1 MERVRI
7 AILDPNDSVQGFIDN
22 GVGSAKNY
30 YYNDELHEYL
40 QGAAGTFSFYVSPDA
55 DISKLIVVGNKLS
68 FSYDKD
74 YYFNIVHVERS
85 ETELYVEAYSLS
97 FELLNEKIEDY
108 SASEA
113 MTFVQYL
120 AVIDPEKTLT
130 RGINE
135 VSDKCLLCEWTGES
149 TVLARLFSLANFFSA
164 EIEFAPVL
172 NDDYSLKEIVIN
184 VYREHSDAYQ
194 GIGKNQTF
202 RTLRYGEAISGITKK
217 SDITDL
223 YTCICLTGN
232 NGLQVSDL
240 DKTEYDSNGAV
251 EYRSAPGDC
260 FIRAVQARDRFPS
273 NLMNKNDRYIAC
285 YGTYDTDNV
294 NVLYGEA
301 LALLKKNCTP
311 QVEYEVSGYIDAG
324 IGDTFSIEDSEFK
337 PVLYL
342 EARISEQVRS
352 FNDVSKNKTTFSNFK
367 EIQSQISS
375 VLITKMQ
382 EMIDASKPYACTIYS
397 DNGIVFKNGAGTT
410 SLYASVMDVG
420 RDMTFFCSIIWYKDG
435 VKVGEG
441 RSLAVSST
449 DITSKSVYKF
459 EAYSADGTMRG
470 FYEVTVSNVYDG
482 ADGIQGPAGADGTT
496 YYTWLKYADSPT
508 TGMSDDPTGKAYFGI
523 AYNRVS
529 PTESTIYSDYNW
541 SLIKGEKGDTG
552 VPGGVGADGKTY
564 YTWIKYATSSTG
576 SNMSDDPTGKAY
588 IGLAYNKE
596 SITESND
603 PSDYTWSL
611 IKGDTGRGIESITK
625 QYYLSTSSSTPTGGV
640 WQTNIPTWSQGTYL
654 WERSVIV
661 YNNPTETVYTD
672 PILNADWGDANRK
685 IYDVQQKV
693 TETGIVTLINESLAN
708 GNQIQTTKFVMDIN
722 GFLVKNGGLTV
733 QNNAGTT
740 VFYADSSGNLTFKGN
755 LSGASGTFKGI
766 FSAYNSSGYLLMQAS
781 GGKIYFYDGT
791 SSQALQGTI
800 DSDSS
805 GSAKGHPNLRLTG
818 GTEVILRAGNSD
830 SVILNETNLEIYTPI
845 YYGVG
850 GKKLPRSF
858 GGSSVLTV
866 SGADSAPLITS
877 ATINTALQVSN
888 SSPSNTAVFACN
900 GDGGASNA
908 HVASPTFLNSDSTW
922 YATFDRVVNGLIR
935 ISYVVCYWG

>member
-1 MERVRI
+1 
-7 AILDPNDSVQGFIDN
+7 
-22 GVGSAKNY
+22 
-30 YYNDELHEYL
+30 
-40 QGAAGTFSFYVSPDA
+40 
-55 DISKLIVVGNKLS
+55 VVGNKLS

-529 PTESTIYSDYNW
+529 PTESTTYSDYNW

-564 YTWIKYATSSTG
+564 YTWIKYAAGSTG
-576 SNMSDDPTGKAY
+576 SDMSDDPTGKSY
-588 IGLAYNKE
+588 IGIAYNKE
-596 SITESND
+596 TVTESSN

-611 IKGDTGRGIESITK
+611 IKGDTGRGVESITK

-640 WQTNIPTWSQGTYL
+640 WQTNIPTWSKGTYL

-661 YNNPTETVYTD
+661 YNNPTETVNAD
-672 PILNADWGDANRK
+672 PVINADWGDANSN

-693 TETGIVTLINESLAN
+693 TESGIVTLINESLAS
-708 GNQIQTTKFVMDIN
+708 GNQISATKFVMDALGLLIK
-722 GFLVKNGGLTV
+722 GGGLTIE
-733 QNNAGTT
+733 NNAGT
-740 VFYADSSGNLTFKGN
+740 VVLSADSDGNLTFSGQ
-755 LSGASGTFKGI
+755 LSGATGTFKGL
-766 FSAYNSSGYLLMQAS
+766 FTAYNSNGKRLMQVS
-781 GGKIYFYDGT
+781 EGSVKFYDGT
-791 SSQALQGTI
+791 DNETVQGSI
-800 DSDSS
+800 DSDL
-805 GSAKGHPNLRLTG
+805 GSNVANLRLTG
-818 GTEVILRAGNSD
+818 ASMISFQAGANTLMSM
-830 SVILNETNLEIYTPI
+830 SPNRMMVYKPI
-845 YYGVG
+845 GIG
-850 GKKLPRSF
+850 GGYKNYPKTY
-858 GGSSVLTV
+858 GSSIIQTV
-866 SGADSAPLITS
+866 SNTDAVALITS
-877 ATINTALQVSN
+877 STINYYLGVSD
-888 SSPSNTAVFACN
+888 SGQGNTAVFACN
-900 GDGGASNA
+900 GDGGAASV
-908 HVASPTFLNSDSTW
+908 HVNSTTYLNGTW
-922 YATFDRVVNGLIR
+922 YVTLASTFSGTIR
-935 ISYVVCYWG
+935 INYVVCYFDN

>member
-22 GVGSAKNY
+22 GIGSAKNY

-55 DISKLIVVGNKLS
+55 DISKQIVVGNKLS

-342 EARISEQVRS
+342 EARISEQIRS

-529 PTESTIYSDYNW
+529 PTESTTYSDYNW

-564 YTWIKYATSSTG
+564 YTWIKYAAGSTG
-576 SNMSDDPTGKAY
+576 SDMSDDPTGKSY
-588 IGLAYNKE
+588 IGIAYNKE
-596 SITESND
+596 TVTESSN

-611 IKGDTGRGIESITK
+611 IKGDTGRGVESITK

-640 WQTNIPTWSQGTYL
+640 WQTNIPTWSKGTYL

-661 YNNPTETVYTD
+661 YNNPTETVNAD
-672 PILNADWGDANRK
+672 PVINADWGDANSN

-693 TETGIVTLINESLAN
+693 TKSGIVTLINESLAS
-708 GNQIQTTKFVMDIN
+708 GNQISATKFVMDALGLLIK
-722 GFLVKNGGLTV
+722 GGGLTIE
-733 QNNAGTT
+733 NNTGT
-740 VFYADSSGNLTFKGN
+740 VVLSADSDGNLMFSGQ
-755 LSGASGTFKGI
+755 LSGATGTFKGLLN
-766 FSAYNSSGYLLMQAS
+766 AYNSNGKRLMQVS
-781 GGKIYFYDGT
+781 EGSVKFYDGT
-791 SSQALQGTI
+791 DNETVQGYI
-800 DSDSS
+800 DSDL
-805 GSAKGHPNLRLTG
+805 GANVANLRLTG
-818 GTEVILRAGNSD
+818 TSMISFRAGAN
-830 SVILNETNLEIYTPI
+830 TPMVVTPNRI
-845 YYGVG
+845 TVYKPVG
-850 GKKLPRSF
+850 LGSGIKTYPKAF
-858 GGSSVLTV
+858 GGSIVQTV
-866 SGADSAPLITS
+866 SNTDAVALITS
-877 ATINTALQVSN
+877 SAINSCIGVSN
-888 SSPSNTAVFACN
+888 SGQGNTAVFACN
-900 GDGGASNA
+900 GDGGAASV
-908 HVASPTFLNSDSTW
+908 HVNSTTYLNGTW
-922 YATFDRVVNGLIR
+922 YATLASTFSGTIR
-935 ISYVVCYWG
+935 INYVVCYFDD

>member
-22 GVGSAKNY
+22 GIGSAKNY

-55 DISKLIVVGNKLS
+55 DISKQIVVGNKLS

-130 RGINE
+130 LGINE

-149 TVLARLFSLANFFSA
+149 TVLARLFSLAIFFSA

-529 PTESTIYSDYNW
+529 PTESTTYSDYNW

-564 YTWIKYATSSTG
+564 YTWIKYAAGSTG
-576 SNMSDDPTGKAY
+576 SDMSDDPTGKSY
-588 IGLAYNKE
+588 IGIAYNKE
-596 SITESND
+596 TVTESSS

-611 IKGDTGRGIESITK
+611 IKGDTGRGVESITK

-640 WQTNIPTWSQGTYL
+640 WQTNIPTWSKGTYL

-661 YNNPTETVYTD
+661 YNNPTETVNAD
-672 PILNADWGDANRK
+672 PVINADWGDANSN

-693 TETGIVTLINESLAN
+693 TKSGIVTLINESLAS
-708 GNQIQTTKFVMDIN
+708 GNQISATKFVMDALGLLIK
-722 GFLVKNGGLTV
+722 GGGLTIE
-733 QNNAGTT
+733 NNDGT
-740 VFYADSSGNLTFKGN
+740 VVLSADSDGNLTFSGQ
-755 LSGASGTFKGI
+755 LSGATGTFKGLLK
-766 FSAYNSSGYLLMQAS
+766 AYNSNGKRLMQVS
-781 GGKIYFYDGT
+781 EGSVKFYDGT
-791 SSQALQGTI
+791 DNETVQGYI
-800 DSDSS
+800 DSDL
-805 GSAKGHPNLRLTG
+805 GANVANLRLTG
-818 GTEVILRAGNSD
+818 TSMISFRAGAN
-830 SVILNETNLEIYTPI
+830 TPMVVTPDRI
-845 YYGVG
+845 MVYKPVG
-850 GKKLPRSF
+850 LGGGYKNYPKTY
-858 GGSSVLTV
+858 GGSIVQTV
-866 SGADSAPLITS
+866 SNTDAVALITS
-877 ATINTALQVSN
+877 SAINSCIGVSD
-888 SSPSNTAVFACN
+888 SGQGNTAVFACN
-900 GDGGASNA
+900 GDGGAASV
-908 HVASPTFLNSDSTW
+908 HVNSATYLDGTW
-922 YATFDRVVNGLIR
+922 YATLSSTFSGAIR
-935 ISYVVCYWG
+935 INYVVCYF

>member
-22 GVGSAKNY
+22 GIGSAKNY

-55 DISKLIVVGNKLS
+55 DISKQIVVGNKLS
-68 FSYDKD
+68 FSYNKD

-130 RGINE
+130 LGINE

-172 NDDYSLKEIVIN
+172 NDNYSLKEIVIN

-232 NGLQVSDL
+232 NELQVSDL

-529 PTESTIYSDYNW
+529 PTESTTYSDYNW

-564 YTWIKYATSSTG
+564 YTWIKYAAGSTG
-576 SNMSDDPTGKAY
+576 SDMSDDPTGKSY
-588 IGLAYNKE
+588 IGIAYNKE
-596 SITESND
+596 TVTESSN

-611 IKGDTGRGIESITK
+611 IKGDTGRGVESITK

-640 WQTNIPTWSQGTYL
+640 WQTNIPTWSKGTYL

-661 YNNPTETVYTD
+661 YNNPTETVNAD
-672 PILNADWGDANRK
+672 PVINADWGDANSN

-693 TETGIVTLINESLAN
+693 TKRGIVTLINESLAS
-708 GNQIQTTKFVMDIN
+708 GNQISATKFVMDALGLLIK
-722 GFLVKNGGLTV
+722 GGGLTIE
-733 QNNAGTT
+733 NNAGT
-740 VFYADSSGNLTFKGN
+740 VVLSADSDGNLTFSGQ
-755 LSGASGTFKGI
+755 LSGATGTFKGLLK
-766 FSAYNSSGYLLMQAS
+766 AYNSNGKRLMQVS
-781 GGKIYFYDGT
+781 EGSVKFYDGT
-791 SSQALQGTI
+791 DNETVQGYI
-800 DSDSS
+800 DSDL
-805 GSAKGHPNLRLTG
+805 GANSANLRLTG
-818 GTEVILRAGNSD
+818 TSMISFRAGAN
-830 SVILNETNLEIYTPI
+830 TPMVVTPNRMMVYKPI
-845 YYGVG
+845 GIG
-850 GKKLPRSF
+850 GGHKNYPKTY
-858 GGSSVLTV
+858 GSSIVQIV
-866 SGADSAPLITS
+866 SNTDAVALITS
-877 ATINTALQVSN
+877 STINYYLGVSD
-888 SSPSNTAVFACN
+888 SGQGNTAVFACN
-900 GDGGASNA
+900 GDGGAASV
-908 HVASPTFLNSDSTW
+908 HVNSTTYLNGTW
-922 YATFDRVVNGLIR
+922 YATLASTFSGAIR
-935 ISYVVCYWG
+935 INYVVCYFDD